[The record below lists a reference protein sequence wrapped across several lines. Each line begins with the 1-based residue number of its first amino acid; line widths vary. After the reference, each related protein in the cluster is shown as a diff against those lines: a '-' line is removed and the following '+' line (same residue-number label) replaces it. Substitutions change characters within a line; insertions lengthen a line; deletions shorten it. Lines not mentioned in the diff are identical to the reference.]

1 MELVKEYIY
10 SPTSSHK
17 KGKFCPFP
25 PRKSKKI
32 FLSVSPF
39 SFCFPY
45 FVSVVERMNVLK
57 RQQQID
63 YGKNTLGYAEYLKEV
78 PKSRRSRRHP
88 KTPDII
94 LKVSKRAFN
103 GIVKRWRQ
111 ALHEYDPFPRK
122 DIHKRQD
129 FNMQTYKSSVIREKI
144 SSNRKNCSCLNTGL
158 TGEEIELNG
167 RNIISPLIG
176 FKKDY
181 RLGSENWEESVLFS
195 HLII

>member
-1 MELVKEYIY
+1 MHMELVKEYIY
-10 SPTSSHK
+10 SPISSHK

-111 ALHEYDPFPRK
+111 ALHEYDP
-122 DIHKRQD
+122 
-129 FNMQTYKSSVIREKI
+129 
-144 SSNRKNCSCLNTGL
+144 
-158 TGEEIELNG
+158 
-167 RNIISPLIG
+167 LIG